1 MNKGNT
7 NIKQD
12 KDEEEQRRVKQL
24 NQEIMFVFGLE
35 CLST

>member
-24 NQEIMFVFGLE
+24 NQEL
-35 CLST
+35 CLFLVWNA